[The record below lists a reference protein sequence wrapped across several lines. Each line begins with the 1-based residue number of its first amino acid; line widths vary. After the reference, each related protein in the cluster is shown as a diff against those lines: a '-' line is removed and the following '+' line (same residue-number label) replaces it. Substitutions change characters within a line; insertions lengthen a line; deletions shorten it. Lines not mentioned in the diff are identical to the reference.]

1 MSFWPSSHSI
11 LNRFVPTY
19 NTHSTDME
27 QNTTDME
34 GSVVQVEER
43 PARVF
48 FNHGN
53 ERLLLSVNANSDVSS
68 LIESINDR
76 LAKHRNRQLR
86 CLTVDALTLG
96 GGELDDNATI
106 SDVLQDKDT
115 VEMLHHRPEKKQK
128 MTELDAGKENN
139 SGTFDISK
147 PTPLQKQMIKQ
158 EKTSMNGVADEEQTN
173 VPQRQQTQQK
183 HGQQQ
188 AQGRSRGKSN
198 QDEEGKGAGA
208 GTGAGAGAANTPGT
222 SLDEQWQDSVS
233 RGEFVAVYAKLPAH
247 KIRYTLFCV
256 QSSATISYIW
266 CPCYLDQHCFKTSNS
281 RGLLSLYFRMAVTIS
296 LIGRTSAMPILS
308 IWASVWGTSS
318 NGRK

>member
-1 MSFWPSSHSI
+1 
-11 LNRFVPTY
+11 
-19 NTHSTDME
+19 ME

-34 GSVVQVEER
+34 SSVVQVEER
-43 PARVF
+43 PVRVF

-86 CLTVDALTLG
+86 CLTVDALTLC
-96 GGELDDNATI
+96 GGELDDKATI

-173 VPQRQQTQQK
+173 VQQRQQRNVPQRQQTQQT

-188 AQGRSRGKSN
+188 AQGRSRGRSN
-198 QDEEGKGAGA
+198 EDEEGKGA

-247 KIRYTLFCV
+247 
-256 QSSATISYIW
+256 
-266 CPCYLDQHCFKTSNS
+266 
-281 RGLLSLYFRMAVTIS
+281 
-296 LIGRTSAMPILS
+296 
-308 IWASVWGTSS
+308 
-318 NGRK
+318 